1 MPNKTVEC
9 YNTLIIKIFLKGV
22 DKAIKEHLMQGIL
35 IRVNESPLYISNDNN
50 NANFKDKEDML
61 VITYRDTFNL
71 KVESNILE
79 APYDIIAAVF
89 KIEMTSKEF

>member
-1 MPNKTVEC
+1 
-9 YNTLIIKIFLKGV
+9 
-22 DKAIKEHLMQGIL
+22 MQGIL
-35 IRVNESPLYISNDNN
+35 IRVNECPFYISNDNN

-71 KVESNILE
+71 KVESNIIE